1 MLRMKIV
8 IRILTIG
15 LISFSQSLQAQ
26 DQDSVFKNF
35 ELKEV
40 TIHVQKT
47 SKSPNSHFYQSSSL
61 SNTEDILSRVEGVS
75 LVRRGPIGM
84 EPTLRGFSAGQV
96 NLVIDGMKMFGACTD
111 KMDPISIY
119 VEPINLQ
126 SLDIGNGGDGMA
138 MGSAIGGGI
147 NLKLANAKTNAE
159 KPLSMQF
166 SSGYYSAAKASQ
178 NALALQYS
186 KEKWAFRLS
195 GTYRKAQDYTDGAN
209 QRVDF
214 SQYEKFNLSTSATY
228 ALSVSSSLEMD
239 ILLDD
244 AWNIGYPAL
253 PMDVGKAEAR
263 IAALSYKSYNVNN
276 WIDHLEGK
284 VYANSIQHKMDD
296 TKRPNVTMHMDMPG
310 WSQTQGAY
318 FQVKSRQFGKHIF
331 NAKLDGY
338 HNSVKADMTMYPA
351 EGQAMYML
359 TWPKTDLYSSGLFL
373 EDRISLSS
381 KSELDMKARL
391 ELAHVT
397 VNDPLGQNQFS
408 VFGYDI
414 SQAKVDV
421 LKNIHAGYTYRLNDA
436 VTVFASLGYS
446 ERIPTASERFGF
458 YLFNRMDNHDYIGNP
473 LLKNEQAINS
483 EVNLLYAKPR
493 FSWKLSGFHN
503 YISNYIQGSISP
515 ELSVMTIGAEGVRSY
530 NNLPYAKI
538 IGVESHLNYRFFQQR
553 LTVNQTLKWLKGTNM
568 NGQPLP
574 LMAPL
579 KAITSARFNHKHY
592 FVQLEN
598 ELSARQNQIDASFG
612 EQKTPGFNIF
622 NIRSNYHFKVQ
633 QQDMNFGLGVENLF
647 NKAYFEHLDWGRFLR
662 PGRNVY
668 VSLTFEM

>member
-1 MLRMKIV
+1 MKI
-8 IRILTIG
+8 IICILALG
-15 LISFSQSLQAQ
+15 LISFGQSLQAQ
-26 DQDSVFKNF
+26 DQDSILKNF

-40 TIHVQKT
+40 TVNAQKT
-47 SKSPNSHFYQSSSL
+47 SKTPNPHFYQSSSL
-61 SNTEDILSRVEGVS
+61 ASTEDILSRIEGVS

-84 EPTLRGFSAGQV
+84 EPTLRGFAAGQV

-119 VEPINLQ
+119 VEPINLR
-126 SLDIGNGGDGMA
+126 SLDIGNGGEGMA
-138 MGSAIGGGI
+138 MGSAIGGSM
-147 NLKLANAKTNAE
+147 NLKLASAITNANQ
-159 KPLSMQF
+159 PMSLQF
-166 SSGYYSAAKASQ
+166 SSGFHSAAKASQ
-178 NALALQYS
+178 NALALHYS
-186 KEKWAFRLS
+186 KERWAVRVS
-195 GTYRKAQDYTDGAN
+195 GTYRKARDYTNGAN
-209 QRVDF
+209 QRVPF
-214 SQYEKFNLSTSATY
+214 SQYEKFNVSASTSYTLSTR
-228 ALSVSSSLEMD
+228 SSLDID
-239 ILLDD
+239 ILIDD

-263 IAALSYKSYNVNN
+263 IGALSYKNYDVNS

-284 VYANSIQHKMDD
+284 VYANSIQHVMDD
-296 TKRPNVTMHMDMPG
+296 TKRPNVAMHMDMPG
-310 WSQTQGAY
+310 WSHTQGAY
-318 FQVKSRQFGKHIF
+318 FQVKSSHFRKHVF

-338 HNSVKADMTMYPA
+338 HNSIKADMTMYPP

-373 EDRISLSS
+373 EDRIALNS
-381 KSELDMKARL
+381 KSELDIKTRL
-391 ELAHVT
+391 ELTHVA
-397 VNDPLGQNQFS
+397 VNDPLGQDQFS

-414 SQAKVDV
+414 SQAKVSV
-421 LKNIHAGYTYRLNDA
+421 LKNIHAGYTYKLSPA
-436 VTVFASLGYS
+436 ITLFASLGYS

-483 EVNLLYAKPR
+483 EINLLYTKPS
-493 FSWKLSGFHN
+493 FSWKVSGFHN
-503 YISNYIQGSISP
+503 YIHNYIQGSIRP
-515 ELSVMTIGAEGVRSY
+515 DLSVMTIGAEGVRSY
-530 NNLPYAKI
+530 NNLPYATM
-538 IGVESHLNYRFFQQR
+538 IGMESHVNYRFFHQR
-553 LTVNQTLKWLKGTNM
+553 FTVNQTLKWLKGTNM

-579 KAITSARFNHKHY
+579 KAITSIRFNHKHY

-598 ELSARQNQIDASFG
+598 ELSAAQNQIDSSFG
-612 EQKTPGFNIF
+612 EQKTPGFTIF

-633 QQDMNFGLGVENLF
+633 QHDMNFGLGVENMF

-668 VSLTFEM
+668 ASLTFEM

>member
-1 MLRMKIV
+1 MKI
-8 IRILTIG
+8 INYFLALG
-15 LISFSQSLQAQ
+15 LVSFGQPLQAQ
-26 DQDSVFKNF
+26 DQDSILKNF
-35 ELKEV
+35 QLKEV
-40 TIHVQKT
+40 TINAQKT
-47 SKSPNSHFYQSSSL
+47 GKNPNSHFYQSSSL
-61 SNTEDILSRVEGVS
+61 ASTEDILSRIEGVS

-96 NLVIDGMKMFGACTD
+96 NLVIDGMKIFGACTD
-111 KMDPISIY
+111 KMDPVSIY

-126 SLDIGNGGDGMA
+126 SLDIENSGDGMA
-138 MGSAIGGGI
+138 MGSSIGGSM
-147 NLKLANAKTNAE
+147 NLKLASAKTNAE
-159 KPLSMQF
+159 NPLSMQF

-186 KEKWAFRLS
+186 KERWAMRLS

-209 QRVDF
+209 QRVAF

-228 ALSVSSSLEMD
+228 ALSDRSSLEMD
-239 ILLDD
+239 ILVDD

-263 IAALSYKSYNVNN
+263 IAALSYKSYNVNH

-284 VYANSIQHKMDD
+284 VYANFIEHIMDD
-296 TKRPNVTMHMDMPG
+296 TKRPNVVMHMDMPG

-318 FQVKSRQFGKHIF
+318 FQVKSRQFGKHTF

-338 HNSVKADMTMYPA
+338 HNSIKADMTMYPA
-351 EGQAMYML
+351 DGQAMYML

-373 EDRISLSS
+373 EDRIWLNP
-381 KSELDMKARL
+381 KSELDIKARL
-391 ELAHVT
+391 ELTHVA
-397 VNDPLGQNQFS
+397 VNDPLGQDQFS

-414 SQAKVDV
+414 SRAKIDV
-421 LKNIHAGYTYRLNDA
+421 LKNIHAGYTYKLNNA
-436 VTVFASLGYS
+436 VTVFASVGYS

-483 EVNLLYAKPR
+483 EINLLYAR
-493 FSWKLSGFHN
+493 SGFSWKVSGFHN
-503 YISNYIQGSISP
+503 YINNYVQGGIRP
-515 ELSVMTIGAEGVRSY
+515 DLSVMTIGAEGVRSY
-530 NNLPYAKI
+530 NNLSYAKM
-538 IGVESHLNYRFFQQR
+538 IGIESHLNYRFFHQG
-553 LTVNQTLKWLKGTNM
+553 LTVNQTLKWIKGTNM
-568 NGQPLP
+568 EGQPLP

-598 ELSARQNQIDASFG
+598 ELSAGQNQIDASFG
-612 EQKTPGFNIF
+612 EQKTPGFSIF
-622 NIRSNYHFKVQ
+622 NIRSNYHFKFQ

-668 VSLTFEM
+668 LSLTFEM

>member
-1 MLRMKIV
+1 MKI
-8 IRILTIG
+8 INYILALGFIP
-15 LISFSQSLQAQ
+15 FSQSLQAQ
-26 DQDSVFKNF
+26 NQDSILKNF

-40 TIHVQKT
+40 TINAQKT
-47 SKSPNSHFYQSSSL
+47 SKKPNSNFYQSSSL
-61 SNTEDILSRVEGVS
+61 ASIEDILSRVEGVS

-84 EPTLRGFSAGQV
+84 EPSLRGFSAGQV

-111 KMDPISIY
+111 KMDPVSIY

-126 SLDIGNGGDGMA
+126 SLDIGNSGDGMA
-138 MGSAIGGGI
+138 MGSSIGGSM
-147 NLKLANAKTNAE
+147 NLKLASAKTNAE

-186 KEKWAFRLS
+186 KERWAIRLS
-195 GTYRKAQDYTDGAN
+195 GTYRKAQDYTDGTN
-209 QRVDF
+209 QRVAF

-228 ALSVSSSLEMD
+228 ALSARSSLEMD
-239 ILLDD
+239 ILVDD

-263 IAALSYKSYNVNN
+263 IAALSYKSYNMNN
-276 WIDHLEGK
+276 WIDYLEGK
-284 VYANSIQHKMDD
+284 VYANSIQHEMDD
-296 TKRPNVTMHMDMPG
+296 TKRPNVVMHMDMPG

-318 FQVKSRQFGKHIF
+318 FQVKSRYFGKHIF

-338 HNSVKADMTMYPA
+338 HNSIKADMTMYPSD
-351 EGQAMYML
+351 GQAMYML
-359 TWPKTDLYSSGLFL
+359 TWPKTDFYSSGLFL
-373 EDRISLSS
+373 EDRISMNP
-381 KSELDMKARL
+381 KSELDIKARL
-391 ELAHVT
+391 ELAHVA
-397 VNDPLGQNQFS
+397 VNDPLGQDQFS

-414 SQAKVDV
+414 TQAKIDV
-421 LKNIHAGYTYRLNDA
+421 LKNIHAGYTYKLNNA
-436 VTVFASLGYS
+436 ITLFASLGYS

-458 YLFNRMDNHDYIGNP
+458 YLFNRMDNHDYMGNP

-483 EVNLLYAKPR
+483 EVNLLYTTSS
-493 FSWKLSGFHN
+493 FSWKVSGFHN
-503 YISNYIQGSISP
+503 YINNYVLGSIRP
-515 ELSVMTIGAEGVRSY
+515 DLSVMTIGAEGVRSY
-530 NNLPYAKI
+530 NNLHFAKM
-538 IGVESHLNYRFFQQR
+538 IGMESHLNYRFFHRR
-553 LTVNQTLKWLKGTNM
+553 LTINQTLKWIKGTNM
-568 NGQPLP
+568 NGHALP

-598 ELSARQNQIDASFG
+598 ELSAGQNQIDASFG
-612 EQKTPGFNIF
+612 EQQTPGFSIF
-622 NIRSNYHFKVQ
+622 NIRSNYHFKVK

-668 VSLTFEM
+668 LSLTFEM